1 MTIKQ
6 LTANLPA
13 SLDQLVEG
21 LYEELRRIAHSHCS
35 RERSDFTLQTTA
47 LVHEAYV
54 RMASAEVDLSLQD
67 RQHLRALTSRIIRHV
82 LVDYA
87 RRGKAAKRDAPE
99 VSADLIPDLLVEPMF
114 DTTVL
119 DLDAALHRL
128 AQYSPRLE
136 KVVECRFFGGMSV
149 TETAAVLN
157 MSMRSVERDW
167 QRARIYLMRFLEA
180 PAALAVEL
188 PVGDQHL

>member
-1 MTIKQ
+1 LTITQ

-21 LYEELRRIAHSHCS
+21 LYEELRRIAHLHRS
-35 RERSDFTLQTTA
+35 RERRDFTLQTTA
-47 LVHEAYV
+47 LVHEAYI
-54 RMASAEVDLSLQD
+54 RMVGAEADQSLQD

-87 RRGKAAKRDAPE
+87 RRGRAAKRDAPE
-99 VSADLIPDLLVEPMF
+99 ISANLIPDVLVEPML
-114 DTTVL
+114 DVKVL

-128 AQYSPRLE
+128 AQYSPRME
-136 KVVECRFFGGMSV
+136 KVVECRFFGGMNV
-149 TETAAVLN
+149 TETAEVLN
-157 MSMRSVERDW
+157 MSIRSVERDW

-180 PAALAVEL
+180 PNRPIAE
-188 PVGDQHL
+188 PPIKD